1 MNLSP
6 KGTDVGYHPVK
17 DPVKDNKTGEFDQL
31 TKDTIEM
38 LRTASKM
45 EQNTEDAMS
54 KIESL
59 RKDTVSKADKSGGF
73 DQTGGQQA
81 PKKPSGQIGIQ

>member
-6 KGTDVGYHPVK
+6 KGTDVGYHPEK
-17 DPVKDNKTGEFDQL
+17 TPVKDNKTGEFDQL

-38 LRTASKM
+38 VRAAGKM
-45 EQNTEDAMS
+45 EQNTEDAIS
-54 KIESL
+54 KMEAM

-73 DQTGGQQA
+73 DQTGNR
-81 PKKPSGQIGIQ
+81 